1 MHRVRE
7 PGVMH
12 VQTGQ
17 ACLHASVSNAVM
29 NSLDFW
35 GKAQPIDPDQGPEW
49 HPLPF
54 HCLDVAAVGEVLLN
68 RNQGI
73 SSSLSR
79 LLSLPPDQTV
89 GLVSFLLC
97 MHDIGKFAKK
107 FQAKALGHFPK
118 CFPDDPAQIRSYYD
132 HAAGG
137 LRLFRNDPDLF
148 CLPSVTDTRARRAW
162 EPLISAVV
170 GHHGVPPQ
178 VPFNDG
184 IATLRRDFGGT
195 GIEAAREFAKSAR
208 GLFAVPPAFQPTA
221 QPNMR
226 RASFALAGL
235 AVLADWIGS
244 NQKWFRYCSPD
255 AMSIKDYWER
265 AKKRAET
272 AVKRSGVLPA
282 NAAEGV
288 NYDTLIGDHD
298 EISPMQAW
306 AESVEIPS
314 GPTLFII
321 EDETGS
327 GKTEAALMLAH
338 RLMTADRKEHQA
350 DGLYVALPTMAT
362 ANAMFERLAIAYR
375 HLFATTPIPSIALVH
390 GSRGMHEGFRAAKLE
405 GGRREKGYSGPAGND
420 NDSDTTASAACAAW
434 IADDRRRSFLAD
446 AGVGT
451 VDQALLSI
459 LPGRHQ
465 SLRLFGL
472 MRRVLILDEMH
483 AYDSYMGREIETL
496 LEFQAGLGGSA
507 ILLSATL
514 PVALR
519 KRFADAFVK
528 GLGID
533 AKASDTP
540 PPVAYPMATVS
551 AADCQSSC
559 GIPAWSKRSRN
570 LPVRFLRSANEA
582 LSRVAQAAS
591 EGRTVLYVRNTVDD
605 ALEAYAHLK
614 ERNIEAE
621 VFHARFALADRLRIE
636 ESVTR
641 DFGKTSGPRERVGE
655 HGRGKVLIATQVVEQ
670 SLDLDFDVLVS
681 DLAPIDLL
689 IQRAG
694 RLWRHNRPDRKGHP
708 ELLVVGPE
716 PLKDADSDWFSRALP
731 KAAYVYQ
738 DHAKLWLTANTLEQA
753 GAIDSPGELRNLI
766 EAVYGEDAE
775 KSVPD
780 QLMSNLWESQGRA
793 GADRSMAH
801 INSLRLSK
809 GYTRQ
814 SGAWDKDFRTPT
826 RMVDDPQ
833 VTLRLARLHQGSL
846 RAFAYESA
854 LNQPWRAWRLSEVNV
869 SARKINGELVP
880 PHYDAAKQQAK
891 ADWTRYDADKILV
904 ILEEDPSLDG
914 TLCGLATARERN
926 PVTVT
931 YNSQTGLE
939 VHTVRPEEE
948 VWLSDEVS
956 DV

>member
-1 MHRVRE
+1 M
-7 PGVMH
+7 
-12 VQTGQ
+12 
-17 ACLHASVSNAVM
+17 AAV
-29 NSLDFW
+29 NSLCFW
-35 GKAQPIDPDQGPEW
+35 GKAQPLDPEKGPQW

-54 HCLDVAAVGEVLLN
+54 HCLDVAAVGENLLQ
-68 RNQGI
+68 RYQGI

-79 LLSLPPDQTV
+79 LL
-89 GLVSFLLC
+89 GLTRDETIALVCFLLC

-107 FQAKALGHFPK
+107 FQAKAPNCFPA
-118 CFPDDPAQIRSYYD
+118 CFPDDPAQLSKSYD
-132 HAAGG
+132 HASGG
-137 LRLFRNDPDLF
+137 LRLFKQNPSLY
-148 CLPSVTDTRARRAW
+148 CLPTDASSRTW

-170 GHHGVPPQ
+170 GHHGAPPE
-178 VPFNDG
+178 VPFNDSFE
-184 IATLRRDFGGT
+184 ILRQDFGTT
-195 GIEAAREFAKSAR
+195 GITAAQEFAQSAR
-208 GLFAVPPAFQPTA
+208 SLFALPPAFQPA
-221 QPNMR
+221 SQPNIR
-226 RASFALAGL
+226 RASYALAGF

-244 NQKWFRYCSPD
+244 KQEWFRYCSPD

-265 AKKRAET
+265 AQKRAET

-282 NAAEGV
+282 NVADSL
-288 NYDTLIGDHD
+288 NYDNLIGNHN

-306 AESVEIPS
+306 AELVEIPS

-338 RLMTADRKEHQA
+338 RLMASGRKEYQA

-362 ANAMFERLAIAYR
+362 ANAMFERLASAYR
-375 HLFATTPIPSIALVH
+375 HLFAATPIPSIALVH

-405 GGRREKGYSGPAGND
+405 GGRREEGYSRDAGND
-420 NDSDTTASAACAAW
+420 NDSDITASAACAAW

-451 VDQALLSI
+451 VDQALLSV
-459 LPGRHQ
+459 LPSRHQ

-472 MRRVLILDEMH
+472 MRRVLILDEVH
-483 AYDSYMGREIETL
+483 AYDAYMGREIETL

-514 PVALR
+514 PLALR
-519 KRFADAFVK
+519 ERFTAAFVK
-528 GLGID
+528 GLGV
-533 AKASDTP
+533 AARSSDSP
-540 PPVAYPMATVS
+540 PSMEYPMATVS
-551 AADCQSSC
+551 AADYQAPC

-605 ALEAYAHLK
+605 VLEAYARLK

-636 ESVTR
+636 KSVTR
-641 DFGKTSGPRERVGE
+641 AFGKTSGPTERSIGE
-655 HGRGKVLIATQVVEQ
+655 SGRGKVLIATQVVEQ
-670 SLDLDFDVLVS
+670 SLDLDFDVLIS

-694 RLWRHNRPDRKGHP
+694 RLWRHDRPGRRGHP

-716 PLKDADSDWFSRALP
+716 PLENSDSGWFSNAFPR
-731 KAAYVYQ
+731 AAYVYQ
-738 DHAKLWLTANTLEQA
+738 DHAKLWLTAKTLEQA

-766 EAVYGEDAE
+766 EAVYGEEAE
-775 KSVPD
+775 ESVPEEFMD
-780 QLMSNLWESQGRA
+780 NFWEAQGRT
-793 GADRSMAH
+793 GADRATAH

-826 RMVDDPQ
+826 RLVDDPQ
-833 VTLRLARLHQGSL
+833 LTLRLARLHEGRL
-846 RAFAYESA
+846 RAFAHDSA
-854 LNQPWRAWRLSEVNV
+854 PDQPWRAWRLSEVNV
-869 SARKINGELVP
+869 SARKVNGELVP
-880 PHYDAAKQQAK
+880 PHREAAKRQAK
-891 ADWTRYDADKILV
+891 ADWTRYDDDKILV
-904 ILEEDPSLDG
+904 ILEEHPACDG
-914 TLCGLATARERN
+914 SFLGLAASPQSN
-926 PVTVT
+926 PVTVS
-931 YNSQTGLE
+931 YHSQTGLE
-939 VHTVRPEEE
+939 VRATRCVA
-948 VWLSDEVS
+948 VG
-956 DV
+956 